1 MSSNRLIYDK
11 CAYATEIK
19 ESTGPLEYN
28 LFKGKYENCKQCS
41 VGQFTNILEFGPRAD
56 VESELY
62 GLNRLGTKCPQLKFD
77 PSKEFK
83 YPELSPAKMCENIHH
98 ITPNNLERPKTNMLN
113 EKNLG
118 LNVCQVAK
126 K

>member
-11 CAYATEIK
+11 CAYATTIK

-28 LFKGKYENCKQCS
+28 LFRGKYENNQQCP
-41 VGQFTNILEFGPRAD
+41 VGEFSNILEFGPRAD

-83 YPELSPAKMCENIHH
+83 YPELSPAKMCENIHF
-98 ITPNNLERPKTNMLN
+98 ITPNNLERPKNNMLN
-113 EKNLG
+113 ERNLE

>member
-28 LFKGKYENCKQCS
+28 LFKGKYENCKQCEA
-41 VGQFTNILEFGPRAD
+41 GQFANILEFGPRAD

-62 GLNRLGTKCPQLKFD
+62 GLNRPGTLCPQLKFD
-77 PSKEFK
+77 PKKEFK
-83 YPELSPAKMCENIHH
+83 YPELSPTRMCESIHH
-98 ITPNNLERPKTNMLN
+98 ITPNNLERPKHNMLN

-118 LNVCQVAK
+118 LNVCQVVK

>member
-11 CAYATEIK
+11 CAYATEMK

-41 VGQFTNILEFGPRAD
+41 VGQFTNILDFGPRAD

-62 GLNRLGTKCPQLKFD
+62 GLNRPGTLCPQLKFD
-77 PSKEFK
+77 PKKGFK
-83 YPELSPAKMCENIHH
+83 YPELSPARMCENIHH
-98 ITPNNLERPKTNMLN
+98 ITPNNLEKPQNNMLN